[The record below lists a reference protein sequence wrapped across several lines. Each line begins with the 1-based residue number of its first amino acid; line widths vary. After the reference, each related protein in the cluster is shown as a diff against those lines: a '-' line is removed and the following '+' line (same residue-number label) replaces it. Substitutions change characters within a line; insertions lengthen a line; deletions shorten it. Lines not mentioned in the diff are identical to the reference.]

1 MKTTLLLDLDD
12 TLLENDVNVFL
23 PAYLQSFSQYVSHL
37 IPPEIFIQ
45 SLITGTQLMMEN
57 NQPNSTLKEVFE
69 AYFYQITGVERDEFE
84 ILADEFYASIYP
96 ELKKS
101 MKVIPA
107 AINLV
112 ESAFNRGYRVVIA
125 TNPLF
130 PKTAIDQ
137 RLSWAGLHRDRFNF
151 ELVTTYENSHFA
163 KPNPSYFAEILG
175 KLGWSDDRYLV
186 VGNDLEHDIVPANVL
201 GLPTYWIDQPE
212 ISPAT
217 ELETPMARGGLG
229 DFSAWLE
236 QPNWNFETPTYATI
250 DSMISILV
258 STPAVLDSL
267 CRDQQSSNWDYRPAP
282 EEWNLTEV
290 MCHLRDVEREV
301 NIPRIRMV
309 LMEDNPFISAEDTDV
324 WAHQRN
330 YCDQVPSVAIS
341 SFIEARLE
349 LLEMLNGISDTT
361 WMRTARHSIFG
372 RTDLRE
378 LVRIITGHDR
388 LHLNQIYQNKNSSH
402 ADKN

>member
-112 ESAFNRGYRVVIA
+112 EAAFNRGYRVVIA

-186 VGNDLEHDIVPANVL
+186 VGNDLEHDIFPANVL

-217 ELETPMARGGLG
+217 ELETQMARGGLG
-229 DFSAWLE
+229 NFSAW
-236 QPNWNFETPTYATI
+236 
-250 DSMISILV
+250 
-258 STPAVLDSL
+258 
-267 CRDQQSSNWDYRPAP
+267 
-282 EEWNLTEV
+282 
-290 MCHLRDVEREV
+290 
-301 NIPRIRMV
+301 
-309 LMEDNPFISAEDTDV
+309 FIALFLWLYSV
-324 WAHQRN
+324 WAQLPGYIWYSGKRTTIPSSASFTSIWQLRRD
-330 YCDQVPSVAIS
+330 CSVRSGRMPSMASSIASAVPLAGSQS
-341 SFIEARLE
+341 PS
-349 LLEMLNGISDTT
+349 TK
-361 WMRTARHSIFG
+361 
-372 RTDLRE
+372 
-378 LVRIITGHDR
+378 
-388 LHLNQIYQNKNSSH
+388 Q
-402 ADKN
+402 